1 MQFELNQQTRL
12 YYDQNETNTHTV
24 NSEKPL
30 RYRSE
35 FSRSKYFN
43 TPMNIDKSNDLRA
56 RPTRLNEIEVPYT
69 DLYGTAPLK
78 LRTGPIDVE
87 SGLLQGDTNHAKCGK
102 HTVEEHPFFDN
113 NVRIPVEMYPVVV
126 EDTVRGGS
134 STRNLYKNTQI
145 LNQ

>member
-12 YYDQNETNTHTV
+12 YYDKDESRLHTI

-30 RYRSE
+30 KYRSE
-35 FSRSKYFN
+35 FSQSRYFN
-43 TPMNIDKSNDLRA
+43 TPLSIDTSNDLRA
-56 RPTRLNEIEVPYT
+56 QPTRLNEGDVPST

-87 SGLLQGDTNHAKCGK
+87 SGLLQGDTNHARCGK
-102 HTVEEHPFFDN
+102 YTVEEHPFFDN

-126 EDTVRGGS
+126 EDTVRGGT
-134 STRNLYKNTQI
+134 STRNIYKNTQI

>member
-1 MQFELNQQTRL
+1 MQFELNQPTRL
-12 YYDQNETNTHTV
+12 YYDKDESNLHTI

-30 RYRSE
+30 KYHSE
-35 FSRSKYFN
+35 FSQSRYFN
-43 TPMNIDKSNDLRA
+43 TPLSIDTSNNLRA
-56 RPTRLNEIEVPYT
+56 QPTRLNEIDVPST

-102 HTVEEHPFFDN
+102 HTVEEHPFFEN
-113 NVRIPVEMYPVVV
+113 HVRVPTDMYPVKV
-126 EDTVRGGS
+126 ENTVRGGT
-134 STRNLYKNTQI
+134 STRNTYKNTQI